1 MRRLLSCLM
10 SGLFLITLYAGVSR
24 AAATA
29 PEQASSSPAIEQI
42 LDSRCGGCHTRGR
55 IDAARERGD
64 DFLPIAQRMESRGV
78 ILTKE
83 ERAAIMTFWGPA
95 LKNSAPP
102 APAKNISDE
111 AEAVIQ
117 SRCLQCHTRERID
130 QAIAARL
137 PFATMEAIMLKRGVV
152 LGGRESQILKIFWG
166 SPLSQ

>member
-1 MRRLLSCLM
+1 M
-10 SGLFLITLYAGVSR
+10 SGLFLITLCGGVPV
-24 AAATA
+24 AVTAA
-29 PEQASSSPAIEQI
+29 PEQASSSPAIEQV
-42 LDSRCGGCHTRGR
+42 LNSRCGGCHTRGR

-78 ILTKE
+78 ILSTE

-102 APAKNISDE
+102 TPAKSISDE

-130 QAIAARL
+130 QAISARL
-137 PFATMEAIMLKRGVV
+137 PFATMESIMLKRGVV
-152 LGGRESQILKIFWG
+152 LSGRESQVLKIFWG
-166 SPLSQ
+166 SPLLQ